1 MQRRE
6 LVTHLLGP
14 HPCDMILPLA
24 GLWGSRKINGFVFT
38 ADTRAEEGH
47 VEVATN
53 KYMRPASSL
62 LIRKGSSYGCHSVS
76 TADGQP
82 SILVLRV
89 V

>member
-1 MQRRE
+1 MN
-6 LVTHLLGP
+6 
-14 HPCDMILPLA
+14 D
-24 GLWGSRKINGFVFT
+24 GFVFT

-47 VEVATN
+47 VKVATN

-89 V
+89 VRGWSYQDAVEEPRTVYKGRSFWL